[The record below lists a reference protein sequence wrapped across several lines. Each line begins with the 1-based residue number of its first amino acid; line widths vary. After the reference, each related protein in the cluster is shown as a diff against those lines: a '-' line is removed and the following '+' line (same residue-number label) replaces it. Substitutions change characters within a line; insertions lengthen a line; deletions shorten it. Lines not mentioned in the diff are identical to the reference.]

1 MEVKSNN
8 MVNEPSA
15 PYGTSPIYTIPQ
27 GGLFNMLSTISIDDI
42 PLAVKYL
49 ADKLVRAQAAGD
61 VKQTIHTWDN
71 YQLSD
76 EVRAMAPLER
86 KNVYGNYDEELASI
100 LEEKYR

>member
-1 MEVKSNN
+1 MEDNSNN

-15 PYGTSPIYTIPQ
+15 PYGTSPATIPQ
-27 GGLFNMLSTISIDDI
+27 GGLLSMLSTISIDDI

-49 ADKLVRAQAAGD
+49 ADKLVRAQAAD
-61 VKQTIHTWDN
+61 VVKQTIHTWDS

-86 KNVYGNYDEELASI
+86 KNVYGNYDEELTSV